1 MFFLLIL
8 PDRLFNSYY
17 FKDFISL
24 FKNFSV
30 DKSQLLCYRSKSQD
44 FGRKK
49 KMLNYCSFEHFV
61 YNIYFHTKN
70 KDGPEFHFP
79 GVFQR
84 KRIIFANV
92 TPEVKKDDSEL
103 NTPVNNSC
111 SISAAFG
118 QLRNFISYVKYYNN
132 TGIANSRASHPL
144 KSKDKVTISPST
156 ISSNASKQ
164 TLINEQQSSM
174 FKKLVDSRVIRPEA
188 EIDLPLK
195 PLVIKRKVNT
205 MLTRQSQQR
214 QSILFSQ
221 RRDSSSKIQLN
232 IARTSQYK
240 INIRRSKRYG
250 IDKLDS
256 QETENSIT
264 RRKLSDSELVDL
276 LAEVYQSSS
285 KCVSLKSQ
293 NIASY
298 ISANKN

>member
-1 MFFLLIL
+1 MLL
-8 PDRLFNSYY
+8 DRLFNSYY

-49 KMLNYCSFEHFV
+49 KMLDYCSFEHFV

-70 KDGPEFHFP
+70 KDGPEFKFP

-84 KRIIFANV
+84 KRMIFVNV
-92 TPEVKKDDSEL
+92 TPEIKKDDSEL
-103 NTPVNNSC
+103 NTPVSNSS

-132 TGIANSRASHPL
+132 TGIANHRASHPL
-144 KSKDKVTISPST
+144 KSKDKVKISPST
-156 ISSNASKQ
+156 IITNTSKQ

-174 FKKLVDSRVIRPEA
+174 FKKFVDSRVIRPEA
-188 EIDLPLK
+188 DVDLPLK
-195 PLVIKRKVNT
+195 PLVVKRKVNT

-221 RRDSSSKIQLN
+221 RRDSGSKIQLN

-240 INIRRSKRYG
+240 INIRGSKRFDVDNFG
-250 IDKLDS
+250 NQL
-256 QETENSIT
+256 TESSISN
-264 RRKLSDSELVDL
+264 RKLCDSELADL
-276 LAEVYQSSS
+276 LAEFYQSSS
-285 KCVSLKSQ
+285 KCVSLRSQ

-298 ISANKN
+298 VSTNKR